1 MFVIFVLKLSI
12 NLLTILQNTCQFMK
26 LNFTP
31 KYFIVVLFLFLL
43 SCSVKNS
50 TLKKGAELEK
60 AGNFKQASELYLGV
74 LFKKPNLPEI
84 ENALR
89 RSAQLHIS
97 ETAFSIA
104 TKNEKGD
111 KEGVVNDYYNL
122 NTFVNQVN
130 TFTKNLD
137 IDQQTKAIYN
147 KNLDQYL
154 IGQYDLGIKN
164 LSEQKFTEA
173 ESIFNNIS
181 RFNPN
186 YKDTPKQLSIAVN
199 EPVYLKGIQLFGEK
213 KYMQAHEKWNE
224 VYTREAN
231 YKDVKNK
238 LQQALNE
245 RYKEGSYFLMQENFK
260 EAELAFEEVKN
271 INGNYLDVK
280 NLYKEASCEPIYR
293 KAVKDLKI
301 KKCRT
306 SYLGLDKII
315 QEFDSYKN
323 SDELKQQALECAEYP
338 IIVESYRGKNTN
350 GFENNIQNA
359 VIEDILASKN
369 PFVKIIKG
377 TNDISSPYYNFSET
391 SKNSSELKRYVQ
403 NSYIRTNAK
412 AILTIHINQYQLVE
426 NPVRSYDVNGL
437 EVKKL
442 KARSG
447 ADSIVEKAVVYKEYE
462 KRSTLQSNITYRLVD
477 ITSGKI
483 LMQKTIQKNEEQ
495 ELRYARNS
503 NSNYKMIYPTRMSAD
518 RIMRDDANYKT
529 LQSLF
534 QTSDQINNQ
543 LLVENLLA
551 DFRKRIVSE
560 VLLFNPEE

>member
-1 MFVIFVLKLSI
+1 M
-12 NLLTILQNTCQFMK
+12 
-26 LNFTP
+26 
-31 KYFIVVLFLFLL
+31 
-43 SCSVKNS
+43 
-50 TLKKGAELEK
+50 KKGAEMEK

-111 KEGVVNDYYNL
+111 KEGVVNEYFNL
-122 NTFVNQVN
+122 NSFVNQVN
-130 TFTKNLD
+130 YFTKNLD

-154 IGQYDLGIKN
+154 IGQYDLGIKF
-164 LSEQKFTEA
+164 LSEQKFAEA
-173 ESIFNNIS
+173 ESVFNTIS
-181 RFNPN
+181 KFNAN

-199 EPVYLKGIQLFGEK
+199 EPIYLTGIQLFGEK
-213 KYMQAHEKWNE
+213 KYMPAYDKWNE
-224 VYTREAN
+224 IYTREAN

-245 RYKEGSYFLMQENFK
+245 RYKEGSYYLMQENFK
-260 EAELAFEEVKN
+260 EAELAFEQVKN
-271 INGNYLDVK
+271 INSNYLDVK
-280 NLYKEASCEPIYR
+280 NLHREAYSEPIYR
-293 KAVKDLKI
+293 KAIKDLK
-301 KKCRT
+301 KGKCRT
-306 SYLGLDKII
+306 AYLGLDDII
-315 QEFDSYKN
+315 QRFDSYKN
-323 SDELKQQALECAEYP
+323 ADELKSDALVCAEYP
-338 IIVESYRGKNTN
+338 IIVESYRGRNSS
-350 GFENNIQNA
+350 GFESNIQNA

-377 TNDISSPYYNFSET
+377 SNDISSPYYNISET
-391 SKNSSELKRYVQ
+391 SKNNTQLKRYIDNFYV
-403 NSYIRTNAK
+403 RTNAK
-412 AILTIHINQYQLVE
+412 AVLTIHINQYQLQDE
-426 NPVRSYDVNGL
+426 PVRSYDVNGL

-442 KARSG
+442 KARNG
-447 ADSIVEKAVVYKEYE
+447 ADSLVEKMVVYKEYE
-462 KRSTLQSNITYRLVD
+462 KRSTLQSSITYRLVD
-477 ITSGKI
+477 IASGKI

-503 NSNYKMIYPTRMSAD
+503 GSSYKMIYPTRMTAD
-518 RIMRDDANYKT
+518 RIMRDDSNYKN
-529 LQSLF
+529 LQTLF

-543 LLVENLLA
+543 LLVDNILT